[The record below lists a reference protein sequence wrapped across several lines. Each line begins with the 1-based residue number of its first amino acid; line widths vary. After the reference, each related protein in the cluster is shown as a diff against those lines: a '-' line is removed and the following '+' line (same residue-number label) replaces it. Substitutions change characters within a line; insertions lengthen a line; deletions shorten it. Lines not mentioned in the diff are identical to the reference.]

1 MTKKQ
6 AIKGLKENLCSLC
19 AYGSQN
25 MDSCDIRECDNRDY
39 IKALEQQPC
48 EDCVSRKE
56 LLKLYGNRAF
66 ELQKTHQTDKQLGI
80 YWCINTLNEL
90 PPVTP
95 AHCIAEVRFSK
106 DDLREICNER
116 IEVECTHGTCKDC
129 RNYVKGALD
138 EDICQRGHEL
148 IHEDFY
154 CADFE
159 KRGNENES
167 K

>member
-1 MTKKQ
+1 MTEEQ

-39 IKALEQQPC
+39 IKTLEQQPS
-48 EDCVSRKE
+48 EDCLSRQAVFETIDDCNRDGLKGIFCSYDAGERFKE
-56 LLKLYGNRAF
+56 YIK
-66 ELQKTHQTDKQLGI
+66 K
-80 YWCINTLNEL
+80 L

-95 AHCIAEVRFSK
+95 THCIATVRFSK

-116 IEVECTHGTCKDC
+116 IEIECSHGTCKDC
-129 RNYVKGALD
+129 KHRD
-138 EDICQRGHEL
+138 PEDIMCDCGHT
-148 IHEDFY
+148 IVWQTPRPDNWY

-159 KRGNENES
+159 KRGNENE
-167 K
+167 